1 MPVEIEVA
9 ENSRPEY
16 NRTAPGLLAGIL
28 EFYKDPENERAY
40 QEWLRKGK
48 PDE

>member
-16 NRTAPGLLAGIL
+16 NRTAPGLLAAIL
-28 EFYKDPENERAY
+28 DFYQDEQHEREY
-40 QEWLRKGK
+40 QDWIREGK
-48 PDE
+48 PE